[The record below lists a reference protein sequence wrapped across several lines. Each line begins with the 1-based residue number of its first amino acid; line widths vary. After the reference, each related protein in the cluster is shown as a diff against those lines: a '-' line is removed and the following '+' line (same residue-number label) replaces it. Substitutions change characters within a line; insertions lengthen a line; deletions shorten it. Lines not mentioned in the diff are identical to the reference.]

1 MKIRNLSSS
10 GLWELVLEWYVVL
23 DKEQHEPTQESLPF
37 SSGLRIKI
45 RAVVTIYG
53 CRILA
58 FLSIIRMEFSVTS
71 ELD

>member
-1 MKIRNLSSS
+1 M
-10 GLWELVLEWYVVL
+10 L

-37 SSGLRIKI
+37 SSGLCIKI

-53 CRILA
+53 CCILA
-58 FLSIIRMEFSVTS
+58 FLSIIRMEFSVNS